1 VTSERIDAIA
11 RVLKPG
17 GSLRLATDVES
28 YARQMRRVLDG
39 TTKFAS
45 VREERP
51 SWRIETHFE
60 REGREQGRVAVDLRA
75 TRQ

>member
-1 VTSERIDAIA
+1 
-11 RVLKPG
+11 
-17 GSLRLATDVES
+17 
-28 YARQMRRVLDG
+28 MRRVLDG